1 MEKTNIKATFN
12 TLDSYFLNTG
22 NFQLNKDYFLNSV
35 YTELDVTFRNDKEL
49 RKQIVNT
56 RKVTTLIWNAFIYMT
71 NGYLENEGYTYKC
84 TSEQLKKY
92 LKQYGYGYEIFEPLY
107 KDVENLQKEIR
118 EIDC

>member
-1 MEKTNIKATFN
+1 MAKTNIKATFD

-22 NFQLNKDYFLNSV
+22 NFQLNKDYFLDSI
-35 YTELDVTFRNDKEL
+35 YTEIDITFRNDKEL

-56 RKVTTLIWNAFIYMT
+56 RKVTTLIWNAFIHMA
-71 NGYLENEGYTYKC
+71 NDYLENEGYTYKC

-107 KDVENLQKEIR
+107 KEVESLQKEIR
-118 EIDC
+118 EIK

>member
-1 MEKTNIKATFN
+1 MAKTNIKATFD

-22 NFQLNKDYFLNSV
+22 NFQLNKNYFLDSI
-35 YTELDVTFRNDKEL
+35 YTDIDVTFRSDKEL

-56 RKVTTLIWNAFIYMT
+56 RKVTTLIWNAFIHMT
-71 NGYLENEGYTYKC
+71 NDYLENEGYTYKC

-107 KDVENLQKEIR
+107 KEVESIKKEIT
-118 EIDC
+118 EIK